1 MCYTGKDKS
10 KTAAQYEHCDEIL
23 KEKTAHFGIHVTRE
37 DIIHSFDNAKGT
49 NGSIAMP
56 GISELSPLYLAC
68 VTAAIAGGST
78 VCSHFNDSGF
88 WLVKS
93 LVGMDEKTTLKT
105 WTIMETLGN
114 TAQFPPCGLSTAPA
128 TAARHLRCQ
137 NAR

>member
-23 KEKTAHFGIHVTRE
+23 KEKTAHLGIHVTRE

-49 NGSIAMP
+49 NGSIAML

-68 VTAAIAGGST
+68 VTAAIAGAST

-128 TAARHLRCQ
+128 AAARHLRCQ

>member
-23 KEKTAHFGIHVTRE
+23 KEKTAHLGIHVTRE

-105 WTIMETLGN
+105 WTIMEILGN

>member
-23 KEKTAHFGIHVTRE
+23 KEKTEHLGIHVTRE

-128 TAARHLRCQ
+128 AAARHLRCQ

>member
-23 KEKTAHFGIHVTRE
+23 KEKTAHLGIHVTRE

-114 TAQFPPCGLSTAPA
+114 TAQFPPYGLSTAPA

>member
-1 MCYTGKDKS
+1 VCYTGKDKS

>member
-23 KEKTAHFGIHVTRE
+23 KEKTAHLGIHVTRE

-105 WTIMETLGN
+105 WTSMETLGN

>member
-1 MCYTGKDKS
+1 MCYTGKDKL

-23 KEKTAHFGIHVTRE
+23 KEKTAHLGIHVTRE